1 MKKKKILADPI
12 DQKKPS
18 LRISNIVYGREKV
31 GTRVLYLVDQK
42 GKGIEKKNAEV
53 VILYRWRKKVEK
65 GYSFSGVKLN
75 PKIWRQLLQ
84 LLDSDVKNWA
94 KLSSEDI
101 QTIFQKKLD
110 YMREHKIKVPSYN
123 ILFGL
128 FQICGATKLQKIL
141 SRHNDPEREKNFGT
155 PDLFLFYTNTLT
167 KKPGKGVFVEVK
179 KPEEPLSQDQ
189 REEIAFLKSIGLQ
202 ARILRLMER
211 G

>member
-1 MKKKKILADPI
+1 M
-12 DQKKPS
+12 
-18 LRISNIVYGREKV
+18 
-31 GTRVLYLVDQK
+31 LYLVDQK
-42 GKGIEKKNAEV
+42 GKGTEKKNAEA
-53 VILYRWRKKVEK
+53 VILHRWRRQVKK
-65 GYSFSGVKLN
+65 GYSFSGAKLN
-75 PKIWRQLLQ
+75 PKIWRQLPQ
-84 LLDSDVKNWA
+84 LLDSDVKNWIY
-94 KLSSEDI
+94 LSSEDI
-101 QTIFQKKLD
+101 QTIFHKKLD

-128 FQICGATKLQKIL
+128 FQICGATNLKKIL
-141 SRHNDPEREKNFGT
+141 LRHNDPEREKNFGT

>member
-1 MKKKKILADPI
+1 M
-12 DQKKPS
+12 
-18 LRISNIVYGREKV
+18 
-31 GTRVLYLVDQK
+31 LYLVDQK
-42 GKGIEKKNAEV
+42 GKGIEKKNAEA
-53 VILYRWRKKVEK
+53 VILHRWRRRVRK
-65 GYSFSGVKLN
+65 GYSFSGAKLN
-75 PKIWRQLLQ
+75 PKIWRLLPQ
-84 LLDSDVKNWA
+84 LLDNDVKNWIY
-94 KLSSEDI
+94 LSSEDI
-101 QTIFQKKLD
+101 QTIFHKKLD

-128 FQICGATKLQKIL
+128 FQICGATKLKKIL
-141 SRHNDPEREKNFGT
+141 LRHNDPEREKNFGT

-167 KKPGKGVFVEVK
+167 KKPGNGVFVEVK